1 MADDREVLREVWEGR
16 LPVAFSLSSDEVS
29 VMEQPEPYYLLVP
42 RQSYLTLVTD
52 KVQKHFKTYTDPDK
66 VGEVWFEYEG
76 QPLKW
81 HIPIGVLFDLYSFS
95 STLPWKITLH
105 FQNFPDEELLGCRS
119 KEAIESHFMACVK
132 EADCLKHRSQVING
146 MQKKD
151 HKQLWM
157 GLQNDKFD
165 QFWAINRRLMEH
177 TGDEPFRNIPFRI
190 YQVDKSYIQSLF
202 RPVTD
207 DGEPLTLGDLLKEN
221 LPDIIPKIDAC
232 VTQVIIQGVEPPL
245 DTPIQ
250 WLSEHLSHPDN
261 FLHICVLH
269 ETDDR

>member
-1 MADDREVLREVWEGR
+1 MADDREILRDIWEGR
-16 LPVAFSLSSDEVS
+16 LPIAFSLSPDEVTA
-29 VMEQPEPYYLLVP
+29 MEQPEPYYMLVP

-52 KVQKHFKTYTDPDK
+52 KVQKHFKKYADEENA
-66 VGEVWFEYEG
+66 GEVWFEYEG
-76 QPLKW
+76 QPIRW
-81 HIPIGVLFDLYSFS
+81 HIPVGVLFDLYAHRAA
-95 STLPWKITLH
+95 LPWNITIH
-105 FQNFPDEELLGCRS
+105 FQQFPEEELIRC
-119 KEAIESHFMACVK
+119 KNKDVIEAHFMSSVK

-177 TGDEPFRNIPFRI
+177 TADEPFKFIPFRI
-190 YQVDKSYIQSLF
+190 CQVDKPSQQSLF

-207 DGEPLTLGDLLKEN
+207 DGEPVTLGNLLKHVGVAEN
-221 LPDIIPKIDAC
+221 PGFKIC
-232 VTQVIIQGVEPPL
+232 IQGIEPPL

-261 FLHICVLH
+261 FLYISIVPN
-269 ETDDR
+269 T